1 MAILTRKTK
10 DETPTISYAGMVV
23 GKVVRDERIMSD
35 VWAYSTYAIVYDIIQ
50 DQTKEI
56 FVHCDFD
63 GGYSTVEVD
72 ASPELM
78 LKYAMHLVRKERHKK
93 AVHLVHEHNARWLQA
108 HHMGVTLGQYKRLKR
123 LGADSY
129 DILYTLLGTKKFR
142 NEFRAKLAEQVRNW
156 LNDPE
161 PKYRTPLSPKQ
172 MACADTRHFGR
183 RFFY

>member
-1 MAILTRKTK
+1 MAILTRKSK

-56 FVHCDFD
+56 CVHCDFD
-63 GGYSTVEVD
+63 GGYSTAEVD
-72 ASPELM
+72 ASPALM
-78 LKYAMHLVRKERHKK
+78 LQYALHLERKERK
-93 AVHLVHEHNARWLQA
+93 AKANKLIHEHNRRWTQC
-108 HHMGVTLGQYKRLKR
+108 HFMNVTLSQYKRLKR
-123 LGADSY
+123 LGNDSFE
-129 DILYTLLGTKKFR
+129 ILYTLLGTKKFR

-172 MACADTRHFGR
+172 LACADTRHFGR